1 MTIFSYIAVNDAG
14 ATINGNVDQIDRA
27 SAINAL
33 TKQGLRPVSITE
45 TKVKTVGVA
54 KKQLFARKK
63 VKSDQLVMFTR
74 QLSAM
79 ISAGVPLLRALTA
92 LSDHLSDSPLLREIL
107 LGVIKNVEAGSTFGD
122 ALAKYPDNF
131 DDIYVNMV
139 RAGEA
144 AGILDEILQRL
155 ATQQEKSMSM
165 RKKIK
170 GAMAYP
176 LVLVS
181 ITVLAFFGLMI
192 FIIPEIG
199 KVLKDLGGANAKLPA
214 ITQVMLN
221 ISSFLM
227 VPWHLIIIIAVI
239 IVGSVLFLR
248 YIKTKKGKYRFDYL
262 KLRTPILKKIV
273 SKIAVAHFA
282 RTFSALI
289 EAGVAVLE
297 ALTVTSR
304 AVGNAVY
311 EEALIEA
318 EIQVKNGKTLSSV
331 IEANP
336 LFPSIISQML
346 LVGEETGQ
354 TDRVLVKVA
363 DFFEEEVDTA
373 IASISSIIEPLMII
387 IMGSMVGLIAI
398 SVMLP
403 IASLSQN
410 IK

>member
-1 MTIFSYIAVNDAG
+1 MTVFSYIAINDAG
-14 ATINGNVDQIDRA
+14 KTINGTVDQPDRA
-27 SAINAL
+27 GSINAL
-33 TKQGLRPVSITE
+33 TKQGLRPISISEAKAKSTGLATKKLFGRE
-45 TKVKTVGVA
+45 KVK
-54 KKQLFARKK
+54 L
-63 VKSDQLVMFTR
+63 DQLVMFTR

-92 LSDHLSDSPLLREIL
+92 LSDHVADSPTLRKIL
-107 LGVIKNVEAGSTFGD
+107 LGIIQSVESGSTFGD
-122 ALAKYPDNF
+122 ALAKYPSTFN
-131 DDIYVNMV
+131 DIYVNMV

-176 LVLVS
+176 LVLIS
-181 ITVLAFFGLMI
+181 ITVAAFFGLMI
-192 FIIPEIG
+192 FIIPQIG
-199 KVLKDLGGANAKLPA
+199 KILKDLGGADAKLPLV
-214 ITQVMLN
+214 TQVMLG
-221 ISSFLM
+221 ISSAITSY
-227 VPWHLIIIIAVI
+227 WYIIIIVI
-239 IVGSVLFLR
+239 GLGVYGFLA
-248 YIKTKKGKYRFDYL
+248 YKKTKKGKYQIDSILL
-262 KLRTPILKKIV
+262 KTPIIKKIV
-273 SKIAVAHFA
+273 SKVAVAHFA

-304 AVGNAVY
+304 AVGNSVY
-311 EEALIEA
+311 EEALVDA
-318 EIQVKNGKTLSSV
+318 EVQVKNGKTLSSV

-336 LFPSIISQML
+336 LFPPIISQML

-363 DFFEEEVDTA
+363 DFYEEEVDTS
-373 IASISSIIEPLMII
+373 IGSISSIIEPVMII
-387 IMGSMVGLIAI
+387 IMGSMVGLIAL

>member
-14 ATINGNVDQIDRA
+14 ATINGNVDQLDRA

-45 TKVKTVGVA
+45 TKAKTAGVG

-63 VKSDQLVMFTR
+63 VKADQLVMFTR

-92 LSDHLSDSPLLREIL
+92 LSDHVADSPLLRQIL

-170 GAMAYP
+170 GSMAYP
-176 LVLVS
+176 IVLVS

-199 KVLKDLGGANAKLPA
+199 KVLKDLGGADAQLPA
-214 ITQVMLN
+214 ITLVMLS
-221 ISSFLM
+221 ISAFIISYWY
-227 VPWHLIIIIAVI
+227 VIIIVI
-239 IVGSVLFLR
+239 GLSTYGILR
-248 YIKTKKGKYRFDYL
+248 YIKTKKGKYQFDYL
-262 KLRTPILKKIV
+262 KLRTPIIKKIV

-304 AVGNAVY
+304 AVGNSVY

-318 EIQVKNGKTLSSV
+318 EIQVKNGRTLSSV

>member
-1 MTIFSYIAVNDAG
+1 MTIFSYIAINDTG
-14 ATINGNVDQIDRA
+14 ATVNGNVDQPDRA
-27 SAINAL
+27 GAINAL
-33 TKQGLRPVSITE
+33 TKQGLRPVSISE
-45 TKVKTVGVA
+45 AKAKTASLG
-54 KKQLFARKK
+54 KKQIFVRKK
-63 VKSDQLVMFTR
+63 VKADQLVMFTR

-92 LSDHLSDSPLLREIL
+92 LSDHVDDSPRLREIL

-155 ATQQEKSMSM
+155 ASQQEKSMSI
-165 RKKIK
+165 RKKIR

-176 LVLVS
+176 MVLVS
-181 ITVLAFFGLMI
+181 ITVIAFFGLMI
-192 FIIPEIG
+192 FIIPQIG
-199 KVLKDLGGANAKLPA
+199 KVLKDLDGANAKLPE

-221 ISSFLM
+221 ISAFIISY
-227 VPWHLIIIIAVI
+227 WYIIIIV
-239 IVGSVLFLR
+239 VGVSVYGILR
-248 YIKTKKGKYRFDYL
+248 YIKTKKGRYRFHYL
-262 KLRTPILKKIV
+262 LLKTPLIKTIIMKV
-273 SKIAVAHFA
+273 AVAHFA

-304 AVGNAVY
+304 AVGNSIY
-311 EEALIEA
+311 EEALVEA
-318 EIQVKNGKTLSSV
+318 EVQVKNGRTLSSV

-346 LVGEETGQ
+346 MVGEETGQ

-373 IASISSIIEPLMII
+373 IASISSIIEPVMIVL
-387 IMGSMVGLIAI
+387 MGSMVGLIAI

-410 IK
+410 IH

>member
-14 ATINGNVDQIDRA
+14 ATINGNVDQLDRA

-45 TKVKTVGVA
+45 TKAKIAGVG

-92 LSDHLSDSPLLREIL
+92 LSDHVADSPLLRQIL

-131 DDIYVNMV
+131 NDIYINMV

-170 GAMAYP
+170 GSMAYP
-176 LVLVS
+176 VVLVS

-199 KVLKDLGGANAKLPA
+199 KVLKDLGGADAQLPA
-214 ITQVMLN
+214 ITLVMLS
-221 ISSFLM
+221 ISAF
-227 VPWHLIIIIAVI
+227 IISYWYI
-239 IVGSVLFLR
+239 IVIVAGLSTYGILR
-248 YIKTKKGKYRFDYL
+248 YIKTKKGKYQFDYL
-262 KLRTPILKKIV
+262 KLRTPIIKKIV

-354 TDRVLVKVA
+354 TDKVLVKVA

>member
-14 ATINGNVDQIDRA
+14 STINGTIDQPDRA

-33 TKQGLRPVSITE
+33 TKQGLRPVSISE
-45 TKVKTVGVA
+45 AKIKVKSES
-54 KKQLFARKK
+54 KQLFARRK
-63 VKSDQLVMFTR
+63 VKTDHLVMFTR

-92 LSDHLSDSPLLREIL
+92 LSGHVADSPLLKEIL

-122 ALAKYPDNF
+122 ALAKYPDTFNE
-131 DDIYVNMV
+131 IYVNMV

-176 LVLVS
+176 MVLIS

-199 KVLKDLGGANAKLPA
+199 KVLKDLGGADAQLPY
-214 ITQVMLN
+214 ITQLMLG
-221 ISSFLM
+221 ISAF
-227 VPWHLIIIIAVI
+227 IISYWYVIFIILGLATFGI
-239 IVGSVLFLR
+239 IR
-248 YIKTKKGKYRFDYL
+248 YIKTKKGRYQFDYL
-262 KLRTPILKKIV
+262 KLKLPIIKKIT
-273 SKIAVAHFA
+273 SRIAVAHFA

-304 AVGNAVY
+304 AVGNSVF

-373 IASISSIIEPLMII
+373 ISSISSIIEPLMIVV
-387 IMGSMVGLIAI
+387 MGGMVGLIAI

>member
-1 MTIFSYIAVNDAG
+1 MTIFSYIAVNDSG
-14 ATINGNVDQIDRA
+14 ATVNGNVDQADRA

-33 TKQGLRPVSITE
+33 TKQGLRPVSIAE
-45 TKVKTVGVA
+45 TKAKTAGTA
-54 KKQLFARKK
+54 NKKLFARKK
-63 VKSDQLVMFTR
+63 VKLVHLVMFTR

-79 ISAGVPLLRALTA
+79 ISAGVPLLRALAA
-92 LSDHLSDSPLLREIL
+92 LSDHVADSPLLREIL

-144 AGILDEILQRL
+144 AGILDEILKRL

-176 LVLVS
+176 MVLVA

-192 FIIPEIG
+192 FIIPQIG
-199 KVLKDLGGANAKLPA
+199 KILKDLDGSDAKLPA

-221 ISSFLM
+221 ISAF
-227 VPWHLIIIIAVI
+227 IISYWYI
-239 IVGSVLFLR
+239 IVIVIGVCVYGFMR
-248 YIKTKKGKYRFDYL
+248 YIHTKKGRYKFHYVLL
-262 KLRTPILKKIV
+262 KTPLIKSIV
-273 SKIAVAHFA
+273 MKVAVAHFA

-304 AVGNAVY
+304 AVGNSVY
-311 EEALIEA
+311 EEALVAA

-354 TDRVLVKVA
+354 TDKVLVKVA

-373 IASISSIIEPLMII
+373 ISSISSIIEPLMIVV
-387 IMGSMVGLIAI
+387 MGSMVGLIAI